1 MLTVL
6 LCIHPATKK
15 ISCDRLEMMCSV
27 LYAVAPPF
35 QKYVSPLQVC
45 LHVLLNLASSFWHS
59 GPVTF
64 SPLRLLLLPL
74 LQAAGGK
81 CSIHREPA
89 VHRRPEVVLSRHVA
103 FEVCVLFLVSTFSS
117 CDVVFIQG
125 GLKKVYARNIS
136 NGSIFARFRRQHGP

>member
-1 MLTVL
+1 MYPSSNKKDQLRPTGDDVLCAVCCGTSLPEVRLTTPSL
-6 LCIHPATKK
+6 
-15 ISCDRLEMMCSV
+15 S
-27 LYAVAPPF
+27 
-35 QKYVSPLQVC
+35 
-45 LHVLLNLASSFWHS
+45 LHVLLNLASSFRHS

-136 NGSIFARFRRQHGP
+136 NGSILARFRRQHGP